1 MPFFHRSRTIQG
13 MLCPTWDVER
23 DASAVTL
30 AVPTRAEL
38 GDDAAANRGGAA
50 SVTDASS
57 SSAAPPPT
65 LTIDVFDED
74 AGGQRSHDHLGRVYV
89 PWSTLVARSDV
100 VTLPLVHADQ
110 SGSKCT
116 QGVVHSI
123 RPRLRLLFR
132 RRSRHVFRAV
142 STTDQ
147 NKDERM
153 PPSMRIA
160 RRASFAQRIQRT
172 TLRDRSIGQRESPPR
187 PLTATLRDTLRD
199 RSDS

>member
-1 MPFFHRSRTIQG
+1 

-57 SSAAPPPT
+57 SSATPPPT

-110 SGSKCT
+110 SGSK
-116 QGVVHSI
+116 
-123 RPRLRLLFR
+123 
-132 RRSRHVFRAV
+132 SRGAAWQCGGGQPLGTLKVCGSFESS
-142 STTDQ
+142 STSTFFSLGGAADT
-147 NKDERM
+147 
-153 PPSMRIA
+153 
-160 RRASFAQRIQRT
+160 SFAQ
-172 TLRDRSIGQRESPPR
+172 
-187 PLTATLRDTLRD
+187 
-199 RSDS
+199 